1 MQQLPEQ
8 MQKLVDEFK
17 KNMDALAP
25 EDRAEKIKQLTEAIS
40 SMNQDVKGMLG
51 VLQTAK
57 DKKDIEE
64 LKSKMQG
71 NNS

>member
-1 MQQLPEQ
+1 

-71 NNS
+71 DNS